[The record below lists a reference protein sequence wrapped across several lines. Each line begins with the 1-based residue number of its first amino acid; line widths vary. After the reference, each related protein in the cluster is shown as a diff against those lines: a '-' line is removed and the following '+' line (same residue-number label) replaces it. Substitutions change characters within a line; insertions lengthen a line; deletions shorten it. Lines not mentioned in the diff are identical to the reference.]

1 MTPEPSRTLA
11 REARWVWRGEQV
23 LGWGVALVIGMAVA
37 PELDGALAA
46 LVRLLPLA
54 GLVTCTVF
62 VPLVALVVSVVLVPS
77 LRWRNWRWEVRPEA
91 IDIRHG
97 TFTIHRTL
105 VPMLRV
111 QHVDTRRNPVEQSLD
126 LATVVVHTAA
136 GSHTIPLL
144 RVTDATEV
152 RDRIAE
158 LARTADEPMV
168 ADDA

>member
-1 MTPEPSRTLA
+1 
-11 REARWVWRGEQV
+11 V
-23 LGWGVALVIGMAVA
+23 LIALAVA
-37 PELDGALAA
+37 PQFDGALAA
-46 LVRLLPLA
+46 LARLVPIA
-54 GLVTCTVF
+54 GLV
-62 VPLVALVVSVVLVPS
+62 VSAVLVPS
-77 LRWRNWRWEVRPEA
+77 LRWRRWRWEVRPEA

-97 TFTIHRTL
+97 TFTIRRTL

-144 RVTDATEV
+144 RVTDAAEV

-158 LARTADEPMV
+158 LARTADEP
-168 ADDA
+168 

>member
-11 REARWVWRGEQV
+11 REARWVWGGEQV
-23 LGWGVALVIGMAVA
+23 LGWGVVVLIALAVA
-37 PELDGALAA
+37 PQFDGALAA
-46 LVRLLPLA
+46 LARLVPIA
-54 GLVTCTVF
+54 GLV
-62 VPLVALVVSVVLVPS
+62 VSAVLVPS
-77 LRWRNWRWEVRPEA
+77 LRWRRWRWEVRPEA

-97 TFTIHRTL
+97 TFTIRRTL

-144 RVTDATEV
+144 RVTDAAEV

-158 LARTADEPMV
+158 LARTADEP
-168 ADDA
+168 

>member
-1 MTPEPSRTLA
+1 MTAEPSRTLA

-23 LGWGVALVIGMAVA
+23 LGWGVVVLIGMAVA
-37 PELDGALAA
+37 PQLDGALAL
-46 LVRLLPLA
+46 LVRLLPIA
-54 GLVTCTVF
+54 ALVTF
-62 VPLVALVVSVVLVPS
+62 AVLVPS

-97 TFTIHRTL
+97 TFTIRRTL

-144 RVTDATEV
+144 RVADAAEV
-152 RDRIAE
+152 RDRIAD
-158 LARTADEPMV
+158 LARTADQPEPAAPLV
-168 ADDA
+168 IDDA